1 MISYSLPFPPI
12 SWFLKALHAPDQTV
26 YINHDDLFAK
36 MSYRNRYYIAGA
48 QGKAMLTIP
57 LEKGRNQRTPLK
69 FVKIDNSV
77 PWQSTQWK
85 TLLSNYK
92 RTPYYE
98 YLAPEIAHLYTR
110 KYEYLY
116 QFNQDALETVIKM
129 MKLPLKV
136 KFVEAE
142 ALPDSRVEDITRIL
156 KPQQPLDGVTVPE
169 YWQVFQDRCG
179 FIADLSILDYL
190 FNEGIHL

>member
-12 SWFLKALHAPDQTV
+12 SWFLKALQAPGQTV

-110 KYEYLY
+110 EYEYLY

-136 KFVEAE
+136 KFVGTE
-142 ALPDSRVEDITRIL
+142 ALPDSGVEDITRIL
-156 KPQQPLDGVTVPE
+156 KPQQTLEGVTVPE